1 MNKTVITPY
10 TPIKYYKIFNLGKID
25 YYKINKKNCRVE
37 IILSL
42 DNNRL
47 SITQRTYNNIESD
60 YVECGYSLESLKKHF
75 KNNKTFNILYR
86 LNKLYHLN
94 DCMAGS
100 PQQEEYLKTLKKP
113 DNIYFQFR
121 YRSLYEWQCEEL
133 KKVDLFYDK
142 SYLVEN
148 KPYLFGSKWL
158 NKELPVGVIEEIKE
172 LIKNN

>member
-37 IILSL
+37 IILNL

-133 KKVDLFYDK
+133 KKVDLLYDK

-158 NKELPVGVIEEIKE
+158 NKELPVGVIEDIKE